1 VAAADHADVLLFRFS
16 ALTFNSHRI
25 HYDRRWAMEVE
36 GYPDLV
42 VHGPLTSTLLL
53 DFARDSNPG
62 RDVRAYA
69 TQARAPLFA
78 DAPFELRPTRAGRP
92 RRELWAVTPR
102 YGGDT
107 RGPSRVTDYS
117 IETSYD
123 ADEQL
128 ELRMDPN
135 ALYREETYTDR
146 RIGIIRVMTPVKT
159 DGSIDLGRKI
169 LYVGEAQLLSPV
181 GALPITF
188 EIDATSLGDAAEKF
202 ADGAKIGVERAIR
215 ELQELRREQS
225 SNIVIPDRMP
235 PDIGGRG
242 GPRGPGRIQL

>member
-1 VAAADHADVLLFRFS
+1 
-16 ALTFNSHRI
+16 
-25 HYDRRWAMEVE
+25 M
-36 GYPDLV
+36 
-42 VHGPLTSTLLL
+42 
-53 DFARDSNPG
+53 
-62 RDVRAYA
+62 
-69 TQARAPLFA
+69 
-78 DAPFELRPTRAGRP
+78 
-92 RRELWAVTPR
+92 
-102 YGGDT
+102 
-107 RGPSRVTDYS
+107 
-117 IETSYD
+117 

-146 RIGIIRVMTPVKT
+146 RIGIIRVMTPVKA

-188 EIDATSLGDAAEKF
+188 EIEATSLGDAAGKF
-202 ADGAKIGVERAIR
+202 ADGAKVAVEHAVR
-215 ELQELRREQS
+215 ELQELRREQAS
-225 SNIVIPDRMP
+225 SIVIPDRLP